1 MTTTVTS
8 TIRNG
13 VDTATMYATLD
24 AIKAHPELANFQ
36 YRARNTW
43 LGGAHNRTSI
53 KDFYAAGGEDT
64 SRSEAFLVDAGEP
77 PILLGHNE
85 GPNPVEFYLHAL
97 AACVTTSMVYVA
109 SARKVALTS
118 VNSEV
123 VGDMNVQGAL
133 GISPDYRNGLSE
145 IRMTITVTGDAPEE
159 KLREI
164 VRRATERSA
173 VFDMVTHGVP
183 VHVDVTTP

>member
-1 MTTTVTS
+1 
-8 TIRNG
+8 
-13 VDTATMYATLD
+13 
-24 AIKAHPELANFQ
+24 
-36 YRARNTW
+36 
-43 LGGAHNRTSI
+43 
-53 KDFYAAGGEDT
+53 
-64 SRSEAFLVDAGEP
+64 
-77 PILLGHNE
+77 
-85 GPNPVEFYLHAL
+85 
-97 AACVTTSMVYVA
+97 MVYIA

-118 VNSEV
+118 VDSEV
-123 VGDMNVQGAL
+123 VGDMNVQGVL

-183 VHVDVTTP
+183 VRVDVTTP